1 MNKERVNNSK
11 KLTVSQVEEELK
23 REVYKSKYTK
33 ILRSTIYA
41 LIIIAAIA
49 AIVVTQI
56 MPVLEINET
65 SMKPTYENGDT
76 VLSLKTKSLKSGDIV
91 AFYHGNKILIKRVIA
106 GSGSWINIDEVGN
119 VYVNGEALSED
130 YISNKM
136 LGEVDIEFPY
146 QVPEGKYFVLSDDR
160 EILIDSR
167 MSEIGCIDKDNIIG
181 KVVFR
186 VWPIKKNK

>member
-1 MNKERVNNSK
+1 
-11 KLTVSQVEEELK
+11 
-23 REVYKSKYTK
+23 
-33 ILRSTIYA
+33 
-41 LIIIAAIA
+41 
-49 AIVVTQI
+49 
-56 MPVLEINET
+56 
-65 SMKPTYENGDT
+65 MKPTYENGDI

>member
-56 MPVLEINET
+56 VPVLEINET
-65 SMKPTYENGDT
+65 SMKPTYENGDI

>member
-65 SMKPTYENGDT
+65 SMEPTYENGDI

>member
-41 LIIIAAIA
+41 LIIIVAIA

-65 SMKPTYENGDT
+65 SMKPTYENGDI

-167 MSEIGCIDKDNIIG
+167 MSGIGCIDKDNIIG

>member
-65 SMKPTYENGDT
+65 SMKPTYENGDI